1 MPPAGKLRVDK
12 VSCPARRGTALTENA
27 ITARGLEA
35 LRTELEQL
43 EGDGREQ
50 IAAQIKTAREWGDLK
65 ENAEYH
71 AAKEARAHLETR
83 ILRLREKLLSAEVVE
98 VQGGDE
104 VGFGSTVEVEDE
116 QTGKSMTYT
125 LVSSTQASPGDGKL
139 SMDSPV
145 AGALIGRRAGEVAR
159 VQTPRGE

>member
-1 MPPAGKLRVDK
+1 MADI
-12 VSCPARRGTALTENA
+12 VSGLNDNAMTAE
-27 ITARGLEA
+27 GLEA

-43 EGDGREQ
+43 ETAGREE

-71 AAKEARAHLETR
+71 AAKEAQAHLETR

-98 VQGGDE
+98 VQRGDE

-116 QTGKSMTYT
+116 QTGKTMTYT
-125 LVSSTQASPGDGKL
+125 LVSSTEGAPGEGRL

-145 AGALIGRRAGEVAR
+145 AGALLRPRAAGA
-159 VQTPRGE
+159 GGLA

>member
-1 MPPAGKLRVDK
+1 LN
-12 VSCPARRGTALTENA
+12 ENA
-27 ITARGLEA
+27 MTSEGLEA

-43 EGDGREQ
+43 ETTGREE

-71 AAKEARAHLETR
+71 AAKEAQAHLETR
-83 ILRLREKLLSAEVVE
+83 ILKLRERLVSAEVVE

-104 VGFGSTVEVEDE
+104 VSFGSSVEVEDE
-116 QTGKSMTYT
+116 ATGKTSHYT
-125 LVSSTQASPGDGKL
+125 LVSSNEASPSDGRL

-145 AGALIGRRAGEVAR
+145 AGALRGRRAGDVAV
-159 VQTPRGE
+159 VQTPRGERRFKVVSVS